1 MRYAILLLFMVLGVG
16 LAQAQDAAPQD
27 DRGYLQSLIEDN
39 LSTEDTQVRIEG
51 FNGSLFAASSID
63 QLTIADVDGVWLTM
77 TGLKLDWSRAALL
90 SRRLEVTELSVQNIV
105 LDRLPPGKS
114 APPSAEAKP
123 FKLPELPLEVDIKK
137 ISAGAVALGPSVLGT
152 AATLSLDGSAT
163 LSGGAGKVGV
173 QANRTDGPAGSFRI
187 AAGYSNETQVLDLDI
202 LLDEAPGGLAAH
214 VLKLEGRPAV
224 RLAIAGSAPL
234 SEFEAT
240 LDLQT
245 DGIRRV
251 SGQVTLASVPGDTAD
266 QGQAERPPAR
276 KFSASLSGDVA
287 PLVAPALT
295 PFFGDSVALSV
306 DGLRL
311 PDGRVRISS
320 LSAETAALRLG
331 GTLDL
336 AANGLPERFD
346 LSGRI
351 AGASGEVVVLPLPGL
366 TTSLTSAE
374 ISARFDAAT
383 GDAWQASATVRN
395 FTRDGLSVGTA
406 VLNADGTIATSGA
419 RAVSANLGF
428 AASGIDHTNADL
440 ARAMGTDLSGL
451 AVFDW
456 TEGVPLQLLD
466 LQVEGAGLLLQA
478 AGTLDNFDTG
488 LTATGAA
495 DLKAAA
501 IERFSGLAGRDI
513 AGGIDLHGEG
523 SGMLLGGAFDLSLSA
538 EATDLVTGTP
548 RIDALLTGESRLRMD
563 ARRDET
569 GTQLSLLT
577 IRSQSLGATAK
588 GSLSSAAGQLNL
600 QAVLAD
606 LSQVEASLAG
616 PASLDTA
623 LTWQKDGPLRLSRLQ
638 FSGAGAELN
647 GTGQVD
653 PADDRLPASGQA
665 SLRVQDLSRFS
676 TLAGRTLSG
685 SLRASVQGSG
695 QIRGRDFDLA
705 LDATGEDLG
714 VGIAEVNRLLAGSS
728 AITAQIARLDGQYSV
743 GHLDLE
749 TPALTAEAH
758 STAGPGS
765 SIEVSA
771 RLANVGLFAP
781 DFPGPAQMQ
790 GTAEPSGQD
799 WNVALDGTGPGG
811 TTAKVE
817 GLVAGD
823 LADVDLAITGS
834 APLGM
839 TNPFIAP
846 RSLQGVLAYD
856 LQLTGRPDIGNL
868 SGRLSTSG
876 ARLSAPTL
884 NLVLTDIDGS
894 VALSDRQAQLGLS
907 ARSRD
912 GGGIRAEGTVSLRPG
927 YSAALTVAL
936 SQFVISDPSLYR
948 TTLDGNLSIEGPLTG
963 GGRISGIVDLGTTE
977 VQVTTAAAGNGDLIP
992 GLIHLHEPAD
1002 SRRTRERA
1010 GLLVSAAAAA
1020 GAGGPGFGLD
1030 LLVRAPN
1037 QIFIRGRGLDAEF
1050 GGQVRLSGTT
1060 GDVIPVGQF
1069 ELVRGRLDLLGKR
1082 FDLTEG
1088 RVSIQG
1094 SLDPYMRLVAETVND
1109 DITSRIVIEG
1119 QVSAPEVHFESD
1131 PELPEDEV
1139 VAQLLFGRDMT
1150 TLSPFQAIQLAGA
1163 VATLTGSAGGG
1174 LVSGLRGGIGLD
1186 DLDISST
1193 AEGET
1198 QVRAGKYLTDE
1209 LYSDI
1214 SVDSAGKTEV
1224 NLNLDLNSR
1233 LKVRGRVTSEG
1244 DTGIGIFYQ
1253 RDY

>member
-1 MRYAILLLFMVLGVG
+1 MRYVISFLFMILTVG

-105 LDRLPPGKS
+105 LERLPPGKS

-123 FKLPELPLEVDIKK
+123 FKLPELPVEVDIKK
-137 ISAGAVALGPSVLGT
+137 INAGAIALGSSILGT
-152 AATLSLDGSAT
+152 AATLSLDGSAA
-163 LSGGAGKVGV
+163 LSGGAGKVDF
-173 QANRTDGPAGSFRI
+173 QASRIDGPTGTFRI

-202 LLDEAPGGLAAH
+202 LLDEAPDGIAAH

-245 DGIRRV
+245 DGVRRV
-251 SGQVTLASVPGDTAD
+251 SGQVTLASVPDDTAD
-266 QGQAERPPAR
+266 ENQTDRPPAR

-287 PLVAPALT
+287 PLFAPALT

-331 GTLDL
+331 GSLDL

-351 AGASGEVVVLPLPGL
+351 AGAPGEVLMLPLPGL

-383 GDAWQASATVRN
+383 GDAWQASATIQN
-395 FTRDGLSVGTA
+395 FSRDGLSVSTA
-406 VLNADGTIATSGA
+406 VLNADGTIATSGT
-419 RAVSANLGF
+419 RKVSANLGF

-440 ARAMGTDLSGL
+440 ALAMGKDLSGS
-451 AVFDW
+451 AAFDW
-456 TEGVPLQLLD
+456 TEGAPLQLLV
-466 LQVEGAGLLLQA
+466 LQVEGAGLMLQA
-478 AGTLDNFDTG
+478 SGTLDNFDTG
-488 LTATGAA
+488 LTVAGAA

-501 IERFSGLAGRDI
+501 IDRFAGLAGRDI
-513 AGGIDLHGEG
+513 AGAINLHGEG
-523 SGMLLGGAFDLSLSA
+523 SGALLDGSFDLSLSA
-538 EATDLVTGTP
+538 EATDLITATP
-548 RIDALLTGESRLRMD
+548 QLDPLLSGVSQLRMN
-563 ARRDET
+563 AKRDET
-569 GTQLSLLT
+569 GTELSLLT
-577 IRSQSLGATAK
+577 IRSQSLDATAK
-588 GSLSSAAGQLNL
+588 GSLSSAAGQLDL
-600 QAVLAD
+600 QAVLTD
-606 LSQVEASLAG
+606 LSLVEASLSG
-616 PASLDTA
+616 PANLDTA
-623 LTWQKDGPLRLSRLQ
+623 LAWQKDSPLRLSRLK
-638 FSGAGAELN
+638 FSGAGVDLN

-653 PADDRLPASGQA
+653 LADDKFPASGQA
-665 SLRVQDLSRFS
+665 VLSIQDLSRFS
-676 TLAGRTLSG
+676 GLAGRTLAG
-685 SLRASVQGSG
+685 SLRASAQGSG
-695 QIRGRDFDLA
+695 QIKGRDFDLS
-705 LDATGEDLG
+705 LDAAAEDLG
-714 VGIAEVNRLLAGSS
+714 VGIAEVNRLLAGTSG
-728 AITAQIARLDGQYSV
+728 ITAQIARVAEQYSI
-743 GHLDLE
+743 GSLDLE
-749 TPALTAEAH
+749 TPVLTAEAR

-765 SIEVSA
+765 AVAFSA

-799 WNVALDGTGPGG
+799 WIVSLDGTGPGG

-817 GLVAGD
+817 GLIAGD
-823 LADVDLAITGS
+823 LGDVDLAITGS

-839 TNPFIAP
+839 ANPFIAP

-868 SGRLSTSG
+868 SGSLSTNG
-876 ARLSAPTL
+876 ARFSAPTL
-884 NLVLTDIDGS
+884 NLVLSDIDGS
-894 VALSDRQAQLGLS
+894 VALSDRRAQLGLS
-907 ARSRD
+907 ANARD
-912 GGGIRAEGTVSLRPG
+912 GGSIRVDGAVNLRPG
-927 YSAALTVAL
+927 YSTALTVAL
-936 SQFVISDPSLYR
+936 SRLVLSDPSLYR
-948 TTLDGNLSIEGPLTG
+948 TELDGNLSIEGPLTG
-963 GGRISGIVDLGTTE
+963 GGKISGIIDVGETE
-977 VQVTTAAAGNGDLIP
+977 VQVTAGTAGGGDVIP
-992 GLIHLHEPAD
+992 GLVHVNEPAD

-1020 GAGGPGFGLD
+1020 DGGGPGFGLD
-1030 LLVRAPN
+1030 LLVRAPSR
-1037 QIFIRGRGLDAEF
+1037 IFIRGRGLDAEF

-1060 GDVIPVGQF
+1060 NDVIPIGQIG
-1069 ELVRGRLDLLGKR
+1069 LVRGRLDLLGKR

-1088 RVSIQG
+1088 QISIQG
-1094 SLDPYMRLVAETVND
+1094 SLDPYMRLVAETVNG

-1119 QVSAPEVHFESD
+1119 QVSSPEVRFESE

-1150 TLSPFQAIQLAGA
+1150 TLSPFQLVQLASA
-1163 VATLTGSAGGG
+1163 VATLSGRGGG
-1174 LVSGLRGGIGLD
+1174 GVVSNLRSGVGLD
-1186 DLDISST
+1186 DLDVSST
-1193 AEGET
+1193 ASGET
-1198 QVRAGKYLTDE
+1198 QVRAGKYLTDDI
-1209 LYSDI
+1209 YSDV

-1224 NLNLDLNSR
+1224 NLNLDINSR
-1233 LKVRGRVTSEG
+1233 LKLKGRVTSEG
-1244 DTGIGIFYQ
+1244 DTGVGIYYQ